1 MPRAECGFNEDPGAS
16 GSALLL
22 REGPSLKAQVGLDQD
37 LDPSPSG
44 RPSRFSESISALID
58 TGALASCIDANLASS
73 LNLPCVGWKS
83 LGGVAG
89 VREHR
94 MHLAQILVPSL
105 GWQRFDRFAAVKM
118 RENGLKQSVLMG
130 REFLAKF
137 RMVYDGRT
145 DKVVIENES

>member
-1 MPRAECGFNEDPGAS
+1 
-16 GSALLL
+16 
-22 REGPSLKAQVGLDQD
+22 
-37 LDPSPSG
+37 
-44 RPSRFSESISALID
+44 
-58 TGALASCIDANLASS
+58 
-73 LNLPCVGWKS
+73 
-83 LGGVAG
+83 
-89 VREHR
+89 